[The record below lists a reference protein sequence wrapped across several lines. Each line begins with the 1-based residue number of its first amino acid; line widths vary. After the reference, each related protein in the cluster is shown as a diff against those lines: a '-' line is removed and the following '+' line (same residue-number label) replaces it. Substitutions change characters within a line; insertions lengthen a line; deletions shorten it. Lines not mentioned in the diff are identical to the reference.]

1 MYVETFID
9 VASNCIASPFTQTF
23 WESATA
29 QGITYPAMVA
39 TVTFAEPGTTFITF
53 IFPDLIVT
61 MLTPGELI
69 TQVSLPDLSVV
80 SDVRAIVFSQD
91 PEGQLSERAKY
102 SRMSYIGLRLS

>member
-1 MYVETFID
+1 MLRP
-9 VASNCIASPFTQTF
+9 IASHHLSHKLFGRVQPHRGLPT
-23 WESATA
+23 
-29 QGITYPAMVA
+29 PP
-39 TVTFAEPGTTFITF
+39 VTFAEPGTTFITF

-61 MLTPGELI
+61 MLAPGELI

-80 SDVRAIVFSQD
+80 SDVRAIAFSQD